1 MFKSSKFEDV
11 SLNQWMALT
20 PKEVVQQNVNASREL
35 MKSLR
40 KEKWPVVKFPGFTYY
55 PKKTGK
61 TAKRVRSLM
70 ISPFLVL
77 DPAEMLS
84 QAFPNKIKR

>member
-20 PKEVVQQNVNASREL
+20 PEEVVQQNVNASPEL

-55 PKKTGK
+55 PKKS
-61 TAKRVRSLM
+61 R
-70 ISPFLVL
+70 
-77 DPAEMLS
+77 
-84 QAFPNKIKR
+84 